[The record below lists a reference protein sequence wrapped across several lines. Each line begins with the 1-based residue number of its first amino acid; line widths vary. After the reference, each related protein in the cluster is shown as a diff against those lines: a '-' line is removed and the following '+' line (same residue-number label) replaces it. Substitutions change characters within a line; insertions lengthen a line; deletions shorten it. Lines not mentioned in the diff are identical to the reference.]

1 MKVFQNVFGKVNGED
16 VYAYTLKNNTGTEVT
31 CLNYGCVITKIMAPD
46 RKGNYENIVLG
57 FEEFENYE
65 SHSPYFGA
73 IVGRVA
79 GRIKGAQFE
88 LDGNTYTLV
97 RNDQDNHLHGGLRG
111 FSSIVWDAKIIESEK
126 ETGIEFTYIS
136 PTGEEGYPGTVH
148 VKVMYT
154 LNNENEFLIRYEAQS
169 DKTTILNV
177 TNHTYFNLSGN
188 VKRDVLQHT
197 LKMNSD
203 QFLELNE
210 QLLPTGEILD
220 VTGTPF
226 DFRTGRKIK
235 DGVYS
240 HYYQNELVGK
250 GYDHPFL
257 LNSNYDQ
264 EIILWDEESGR
275 KLVVETDEVGVVL
288 YTGNQLS
295 DDFKISGVQSR
306 KYVGLC
312 LETQGLPDAIH
323 HPNFPSYILNK
334 NQLFSSSTKYTFQVE

>member
-1 MKVFQNVFGKVNGED
+1 
-16 VYAYTLKNNTGTEVT
+16 
-31 CLNYGCVITKIMAPD
+31 MAPD